1 MSCYQLVEIDGKAR
15 IKLSEDVEKVT
26 LPGKKI
32 AYRLYGQK
40 GRCRKGLLTPVKGLL
55 TPLVPSLFSLS
66 CLSVECCMIS
76 NWSYFLKYRERY
88 KHSETRLSENLM
100 NECSTT
106 QQ

>member
-40 GRCRKGLLTPVKGLL
+40 GRSWKGLLTPV
-55 TPLVPSLFSLS
+55 VPSLFSLS

-76 NWSYFLKYRERY
+76 NWSYFLKYQDRY